1 LADADEVFFGN
12 AIQYY
17 AAGRYAFFAG
27 LNYVAANLLH
37 HAVEMCLK
45 GALSR
50 RGKSLP
56 ELEKLQHKLPKIWE
70 AFKVDADDASLDSF
84 DGEVSA
90 LHAYEKLRY
99 PDTLLKEGML
109 SGFSLRKPTSP
120 ADSGWRGKEPE
131 YVLCLEA
138 VDEIVGAIFKAANIN
153 PKFFTAGLREEA
165 KQYLTRENVWLVTV

>member
-17 AAGRYAFFAG
+17 VAGRYAFFAG

-56 ELEKLQHKLPKIWE
+56 ELEKLQHN
-70 AFKVDADDASLDSF
+70 FKVDADDASLDSF

-120 ADSGWRGKEPE
+120 AESGWRGKEPE
-131 YVLCLEA
+131 YE
-138 VDEIVGAIFKAANIN
+138 
-153 PKFFTAGLREEA
+153 P
-165 KQYLTRENVWLVTV
+165 